1 MTDTNTLQ
9 PLSRFARPK
18 ACMGY
23 RSQNEAVIAL
33 YEAANHPKLIAK
45 RAGIPLNS
53 VYRAICNYRKAS
65 GRDVAPNPYQPKQE
79 TERDADQHHPM
90 WDMEEARRRMA
101 FIVKASAG
109 AKRTRE
115 AASL

>member
-1 MTDTNTLQ
+1 MTDVDTLP

-18 ACMGY
+18 ACIGY

-45 RAGIPLNS
+45 RAGLPLNS

-65 GRDVAPNPYQPKQE
+65 GRNVAPKPYHPTLAYE
-79 TERDADQHHPM
+79 HDAEPHSPM
-90 WDMEEARRRMA
+90 WDMEEPRRRLAIIAKARSGARR
-101 FIVKASAG
+101 
-109 AKRTRE
+109 TLE
-115 AASL
+115 AAGL